1 MFFKDNDNNKEN
13 NLEISLKN
21 NLQTLQAQLEGELD
35 FSDVMRKLYATDASA
50 YREMPFAVAYPK
62 NDNDLKK
69 LIIFANNFQIPL
81 IPRTAGTSLAGQ
93 VVGKGIIVD
102 VSKYFTN
109 ILEINEQEKYIRI
122 QPAIIRNDLN
132 AFLAQYQL
140 YFGPETA
147 TASRAMLGG
156 MVGNNS
162 CGSNSIIYGS
172 TREHVLEITGFLS
185 DGSKVVFGEL
195 SKEQYQQKLA
205 QNDLEG
211 KIYQKINEILT
222 SENNQKEIRKEF
234 PKKTI
239 DRRNTGYALDLLLD
253 SEVFIEKQQDNIS
266 TETSTEKT
274 KKFNLANLI
283 CGSEGTLTLITE
295 LKLNL
300 SPLPPKN
307 KVLVCVHC
315 NSIDEA
321 LRANLVAVSQNPSA
335 SELIDH
341 YILECTKENLAQ
353 QQNRFFVLGEPKAI
367 LAVELFANTKEEVYH
382 KAEKMIL
389 ELENAHLGH
398 HFPIV
403 DAENIAKVWALR
415 NAGLGLLSNLAGDA
429 KPVCVVEDT
438 AVDVQDL
445 PEYIREFNLIL
456 QKYGLYSVHYAHAGT
471 GELHLRPILNLKT
484 QEGHTLFRKV
494 AEDTAKLVKKYK
506 GSLSGEHGDGRLR
519 GEFIKLMVGE
529 VNYTN
534 FKAIKQVFDENGI
547 FNPNKIV
554 DTPPMDESLRY
565 RVNHPEP
572 QITTFFDFDKQK
584 GILRLAEKCNGSGD
598 CRKTEVTGGV
608 MCPSYMAT
616 RNEKDTTRARANI
629 LREILTNS
637 DKKNPFDSEEIK
649 EVMDLCLSC
658 KGCKSECPS
667 NVDMGKMKAEFLAH
681 YYEANGVPFR
691 TKLIANFSKANKLAA
706 LLPSVYNFFVTNNFT
721 SKIFKKIAGFA
732 PKRSLPTLYKT
743 TLKDWYTKNHPQPLL
758 GKEGS
763 SLSPSFEGGARGG
776 IKVVYLFCDEFTN
789 YNDTEIGI
797 KTIKLLQTLGY
808 VVIMP
813 IEVKESGRTYLS
825 KGLLKEAKKIANNNV
840 NIFKNFITDTT
851 PLIGIE
857 PSGILSFRDEYLDLV
872 DKNIRPDAEK
882 IAKNAFLLDEFLANE
897 IDAGNISAAQ
907 FHTEKKLLKL
917 HGHCYQKAL
926 SSLTFTKKVLSLPKN
941 YEMHVIASG
950 CCGMAGAFGYESEHY
965 DVSMQVG
972 ELILFPA
979 VRKQAEDTIIVAS
992 GTSCRHQIKDG
1003 TNKMA
1008 LHLAEVL
1015 WDAVIK

>member
-1 MFFKDNDNNKEN
+1 MFFKDNEN
-13 NLEISLKN
+13 NLEIYLKN
-21 NLQTLQAQLEGELD
+21 NLQTLQIQLEGELD

-109 ILEINEQEKYIRI
+109 ILEINEKEKYIRI

-195 SKEQYQQKLA
+195 SKEEYQQKLA

-211 KIYQKINEILT
+211 KIYHKINEILIN
-222 SENNQKEIRKEF
+222 ENNQKEIRTEF

-253 SEVFIEKQQDNIS
+253 SELFIENL
-266 TETSTEKT
+266 ENTSTAISEKT
-274 KKFNLANLI
+274 KKFNLSNLI

-367 LAVELFANTKEEVYH
+367 LAVELFGNTKEEVYQ

-389 ELENAHLGH
+389 ELKNANLGF

-529 VNYTN
+529 VNYAN
-534 FKAIKQVFDENGI
+534 FKAIKQVFDEKEI

-572 QITTFFDFDKQK
+572 KIATFFDFDKQK

-649 EVMDLCLSC
+649 NVMDLCLSC

-691 TKLIANFSKANKLAA
+691 TKLIASFSKSNKLAA
-706 LLPSVYNFFVTNNFT
+706 LLPSVYNFLVKNSFT
-721 SKIFKKIAGFA
+721 SNIFKKIAGFA

-743 TLKDWYTKNHPQPLL
+743 TLKEWYTKNVFNQQ
-758 GKEGS
+758 
-763 SLSPSFEGGARGG
+763 
-776 IKVVYLFCDEFTN
+776 IKNIPKNIHNQTIKSVYLFCDEFTN

-797 KTIKLLQTLGY
+797 KTIQLLQMLGY

-813 IEVKESGRTYLS
+813 LEVKESGRTYLS
-825 KGLLKEAKKIANNNV
+825 KGLLKEAKKIANDNV
-840 NIFKNFITDTT
+840 NIFKNWITDTT

-857 PSGILSFRDEYLDLV
+857 PSGVLSFRDEYLDLV
-872 DKNIRPDAEK
+872 DKDLRQDAER

-897 IDAGNISAAQ
+897 IDAGNITAAQ

-965 DVSMQVG
+965 DVSMQIG

-1003 TNKMA
+1003 TNKIA

>member
-1 MFFKDNDNNKEN
+1 MFFKDNEN

-21 NLQTLQAQLEGELD
+21 NLQTLQTQLEGELD

-69 LIIFANNFQIPL
+69 LIVFANNFQIPL

-109 ILEINEQEKYIRI
+109 ILEINEKENYIRI

-195 SKEQYQQKLA
+195 SKEEYQQKIA

-253 SEVFIEKQQDNIS
+253 SELFIENIS
-266 TETSTEKT
+266 ENQQEKT

-341 YILECTKENLAQ
+341 YILECTKENIAQ

-367 LAVELFANTKEEVYH
+367 LAVELFGNTKEEVYQ

-389 ELENAHLGH
+389 ELKNANLGH

-529 VNYTN
+529 VNYAN
-534 FKAIKQVFDENGI
+534 FKAIKQVFDEKGI

-572 QITTFFDFDKQK
+572 KIATFFDFDKQK

-649 EVMDLCLSC
+649 DVMDLCLSC

-706 LLPSVYNFFVTNNFT
+706 LLPSFYNFLVKNSFT
-721 SKIFKKIAGFA
+721 SNIFKKIAGFA

-743 TLKDWYTKNHPQPLL
+743 TLKEWYTRNVFEQQIKNIPKNIHNQT
-758 GKEGS
+758 
-763 SLSPSFEGGARGG
+763 
-776 IKVVYLFCDEFTN
+776 IKSVYLFCDEFTN

-813 IEVKESGRTYLS
+813 LTVKESGRTYLS
-825 KGLLKEAKKIANNNV
+825 KGLLKEAKKIANDNV
-840 NIFKNFITDTT
+840 LIFKDWITDTT

-857 PSGILSFRDEYLDLV
+857 PSGVLSFRDEYLDLV
-872 DKNIRPDAEK
+872 DKNLQKYAQN

-897 IDAGNISAAQ
+897 IDAGNITAAQ
-907 FHTEKKLLKL
+907 FHTDKKLLKL

-941 YEMHVIASG
+941 YEMHIIPSG
-950 CCGMAGAFGYESEHY
+950 CCGMAGSFGYESEHY
-965 DVSMQVG
+965 DVSMQIG
-972 ELILFPA
+972 ELVLFPA

-1003 TNKMA
+1003 TNKLA

-1015 WDAVIK
+1015 WEAVIK